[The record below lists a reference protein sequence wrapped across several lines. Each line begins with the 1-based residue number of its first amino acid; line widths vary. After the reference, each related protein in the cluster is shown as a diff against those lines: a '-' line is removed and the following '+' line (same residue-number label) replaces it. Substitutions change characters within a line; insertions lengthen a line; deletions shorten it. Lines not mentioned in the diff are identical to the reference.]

1 MQDFHL
7 RIQRDFKVIKTAA
20 KRIWILLERS
30 NDGCRFQQRETTA
43 LQKLQRAI
51 GVHLLPMFRV
61 RRNCFMSKMQ
71 SKRLS

>member
-7 RIQRDFKVIKTAA
+7 RIQPDFKVIKTAA
-20 KRIWILLERS
+20 KRIERS

-43 LQKLQRAI
+43 LRKLQRAI